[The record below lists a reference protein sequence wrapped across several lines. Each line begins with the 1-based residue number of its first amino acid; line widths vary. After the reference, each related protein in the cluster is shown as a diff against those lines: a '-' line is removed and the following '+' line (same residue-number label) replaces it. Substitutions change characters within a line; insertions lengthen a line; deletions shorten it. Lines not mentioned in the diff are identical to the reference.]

1 MKKKQH
7 RKDKYGHIGL
17 ISVALCLSTIFFF
30 FIRNHLLTMNN
41 YFIDVEDSEQVYEII
56 ASEFI
61 IAETTK
67 TEVENALADG
77 IFGDLECNYLQF
89 EEGVH
94 TIDSRIVCEALGT
107 TRLLFPHYYQMS
119 LGFKENI
126 LMEIEIDIFTPDA
139 TAFAKSFDT

>member
-17 ISVALCLSTIFFF
+17 ISVALCLITIFSF

-61 IAETTK
+61 IAETTR

-77 IFGDLECNYLQF
+77 IFGDLECIDFDFGTDISESQVSCTVLGSYDIFIPKHYLIF
-89 EEGVH
+89 
-94 TIDSRIVCEALGT
+94 
-107 TRLLFPHYYQMS
+107 
-119 LGFKENI
+119 LGFNEGI
-126 LMEIEIDIFTPDA
+126 LVEIRVVESFPDA
-139 TAFAKSFDT
+139 L